1 MVSML
6 PHRVQSRNKDN
17 SNSETV
23 QYKTNVVNTS
33 VMNRS
38 DSSHSLHSFQY
49 NSKTKTDQITYD
61 KSRNGIKWSESEI
74 EQLIHEA
81 HDMKSL
87 QEIAEIHKR
96 SISSIRY
103 KLLQYA
109 VRMMNAKVHMDS
121 IIKLLPLKKK
131 EILEY
136 FNKIK
141 EENEDNSS
149 YLDKNGSPITFYGK
163 YIPYEQRDIILF
175 DLNGTLCH
183 RPKDSGKK
191 ETFIRPCVRYLAKLK
206 NYYRLGIFT
215 SVMRA
220 NALDILRLIEE
231 KCGRIFDRSL
241 IFTREHT
248 FAFNAYEQQTFNIP
262 SYKTKKSIAHVIPDI
277 YNTMHETNIKIKL
290 IDDEIV
296 KVVEKEHAVIIP
308 TWDGYSEDSY
318 IKELVEE
325 LISSKQ
331 GYIYNTDIMDTDVN

>member
-6 PHRVQSRNKDN
+6 PHRVQSRNKDTIAD
-17 SNSETV
+17 SV
-23 QYKTNVVNTS
+23 QYSVDKNTDNVF
-33 VMNRS
+33 NRS
-38 DSSHSLHSFQY
+38 DSSNSLHSLQF
-49 NSKTKTDQITYD
+49 NTKSKCQIVYD
-61 KSRNGIKWSESEI
+61 KSRNGIKWNETELD
-74 EQLIHEA
+74 QLIHEA

-109 VRMMNAKVHMDS
+109 IRMMNSKVHVDS
-121 IIKLLPLKKK
+121 ITKILPLKKK
-131 EILEY
+131 EILDY
-136 FNKIK
+136 FNKQK
-141 EENEDNSS
+141 EDIDDNKEYINTDGNS
-149 YLDKNGSPITFYGK
+149 IVFYGK

-183 RPKDSGKK
+183 RTKDSSKK
-191 ETFIRPCVRYLAKLK
+191 EIFIRPCARYLSKLK
-206 NYYRLGIFT
+206 NYYRLGIYT
-215 SVMRA
+215 SVMRS
-220 NALDILRLIEE
+220 NAIDILRLVED

-248 FAFNAYEQQTFNIP
+248 FPFSNYEQQTFNIP
-262 SYKTKKSIAHVIPDI
+262 SYKTKKSISQVLPDV
-277 YNTMHETNIKIKL
+277 YNNMSTNNIKIKL

-296 KVVEKEHAVIIP
+296 KVVEKEHAIIIP
-308 TWDGYSEDSY
+308 SWDGYSEDSY

-331 GYIYNTDIMDTDVN
+331 GYIYNMDQHINDILTL